1 MLRLSTLSA
10 VLLLALAAGLAPPA
24 RAADPANG
32 EKVFKRYCMTC
43 HITTVKGPTRQGPT
57 LFGLM
62 GRHSGSVEGFRYSPA
77 NKKADIV
84 WGPEILDKY
93 LAEPRVVVPGTSM
106 AFAGVRKA
114 DERADLIAYLATLK

>member
-1 MLRLSTLSA
+1 MRPSAVAAA
-10 VLLLALAAGLAPPA
+10 VLLLFLTAPLASPS
-24 RAADPANG
+24 RAADPDNG

-43 HITTVKGPTRQGPT
+43 HITTAKGPSRQGPT

-62 GRHSGSVEGFRYSPA
+62 GRQSGSVDGFRYSPA
-77 NKKADIV
+77 NRKADIV
-84 WGPEILDKY
+84 WEPAILDKY

>member
-1 MLRLSTLSA
+1 MPRLPAVSA
-10 VLLLALAAGLAPPA
+10 AMLLALTAVALPA

-43 HITTVKGPTRQGPT
+43 HITAAKGPSRQGPT
-57 LFGLM
+57 LFGLI
-62 GRHSGSVEGFRYSPA
+62 GRKSGSVEGFRYSSA
-77 NKKADIV
+77 NKNADIV
-84 WGPEILDKY
+84 WEPGILDKY

>member
-1 MLRLSTLSA
+1 MKLR
-10 VLLLALAAGLAPPA
+10 
-24 RAADPANG
+24 DKN
-32 EKVFKRYCMTC
+32 
-43 HITTVKGPTRQGPT
+43 
-57 LFGLM
+57 
-62 GRHSGSVEGFRYSPA
+62 
-77 NKKADIV
+77 ADIT

>member
-1 MLRLSTLSA
+1 MRPSAVAA
-10 VLLLALAAGLAPPA
+10 VLLLFLTAPLASPS
-24 RAADPANG
+24 RAADAENG

-43 HITTVKGPTRQGPT
+43 HITAAKGPSRQGPS
-57 LFGLM
+57 LFGIM
-62 GRHSGSVEGFRYSPA
+62 GRHSGSVEGFRYSSA
-77 NKKADIV
+77 NKNADIT